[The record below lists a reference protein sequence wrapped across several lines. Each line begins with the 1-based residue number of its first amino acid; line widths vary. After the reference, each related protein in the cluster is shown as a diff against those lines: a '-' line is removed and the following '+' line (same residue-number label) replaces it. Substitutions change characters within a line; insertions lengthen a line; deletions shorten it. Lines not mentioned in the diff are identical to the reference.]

1 MNTYLFTL
9 PNGSVEI
16 RKVEK
21 FSVIATVSSITD
33 AQNVL
38 NLIGIGPVSGV
49 PPKNKG
55 GRPKKAAT
63 APVVATGEKR
73 PPGRP
78 RRVPADLQAEAVQDG
93 TGTTDVILKGGE
105 AVDMDRLAALVGS
118 PS

>member
-38 NLIGIGPVSGV
+38 NLIGVGPVSAT
-49 PPKNKG
+49 PKNKG
-55 GRPKKAAT
+55 GRPKKAT
-63 APVVATGEKR
+63 TVPVVATGEKR

-78 RRVPADLQAEAVQDG
+78 RRVPADLQAAAAQDG
-93 TGTTDVILKGGE
+93 MGTTDVIIKGGD
-105 AVDMDRLAALVGS
+105 AVDEDRLAALVSS